1 MRNPA
6 CRINIQVIYVSF
18 YACFKI
24 LVNKKEEKL
33 VMSDINNLNGKFV
46 EYDHLHSIN
55 MYFDDFGESYNL
67 DMVLAKDLSDI
78 YSEKIK
84 IRFFN
89 ITNLYLNDVGN
100 RFTQFCSMYI
110 ENNLDGWDGVKYNL
124 NQLEDDRV
132 LFKFFN
138 FELLEE

>member
-1 MRNPA
+1 MRNHA
-6 CRINIQVIYVSF
+6 CQISTQVI

-24 LVNKKEEKL
+24 LVNKREEEL
-33 VMSDINNLNGKFV
+33 VMSDVDNLNRKFV
-46 EYDHLHSIN
+46 GYDNVHSIN
-55 MYFDDFGESYNL
+55 MYFDDFVGAYNL

-100 RFTQFCSMYI
+100 RFTQFCRMYI
-110 ENNLDGWDGVKYNL
+110 EKNLDGWDGVKYNL
-124 NQLEDDRV
+124 NQLEDDRI

>member
-1 MRNPA
+1 M
-6 CRINIQVIYVSF
+6 C
-18 YACFKI
+18 
-24 LVNKKEEKL
+24 
-33 VMSDINNLNGKFV
+33 DIDNLNGKFV
-46 EYDHLHSIN
+46 KYDQLYSIN
-55 MYFDDFGESYNL
+55 IYLDYFDGVYNL

-89 ITNLYLNDVGN
+89 ITNLCLNDVGN
-100 RFTQFCSMYI
+100 RFTQFCRMYI
-110 ENNLDGWDGVKYNL
+110 EKNLDGWDGVKYNL
-124 NQLEDDRV
+124 NQLEEDRI

>member
-1 MRNPA
+1 MRNHA
-6 CRINIQVIYVSF
+6 CQISTQVI

-24 LVNKKEEKL
+24 LVNKREGEL
-33 VMSDINNLNGKFV
+33 VMSDVDNLNRKFV
-46 EYDHLHSIN
+46 GYDNVHSIN
-55 MYFDDFGESYNL
+55 MYFDDFVGAYHL

-100 RFTQFCSMYI
+100 RFTQFCRMYI
-110 ENNLDGWDGVKYNL
+110 EKNLDGWDGVKYNL
-124 NQLEDDRV
+124 NQLEDDRI

>member
-1 MRNPA
+1 
-6 CRINIQVIYVSF
+6 
-18 YACFKI
+18 
-24 LVNKKEEKL
+24 
-33 VMSDINNLNGKFV
+33 MSDVDNLNRKFV
-46 EYDHLHSIN
+46 GYDHVHSIN
-55 MYFDDFGESYNL
+55 MYFDDFVGAYNL

-100 RFTQFCSMYI
+100 RFTQFCRMYI
-110 ENNLDGWDGVKYNL
+110 EKNLDGWDGVKYNL
-124 NQLEDDRV
+124 NQLEDDRI

>member
-1 MRNPA
+1 MRNHA
-6 CRINIQVIYVSF
+6 CQINTQVI

-24 LVNKKEEKL
+24 LVNKREGEL
-33 VMSDINNLNGKFV
+33 VMSDVDNLNRKFV
-46 EYDHLHSIN
+46 GYDNVHSIN
-55 MYFDDFGESYNL
+55 MYFDDFVGAYHL

-100 RFTQFCSMYI
+100 RFTQFCRMYI
-110 ENNLDGWDGVKYNL
+110 EKNLDGWDGVKYNL
-124 NQLEDDRV
+124 NQLEDDRI

>member
-1 MRNPA
+1 MRNHA
-6 CRINIQVIYVSF
+6 CQISTQVI

-24 LVNKKEEKL
+24 LVNKREGEL
-33 VMSDINNLNGKFV
+33 VMSDVDNLNRKFV
-46 EYDHLHSIN
+46 GYDNVHSIN
-55 MYFDDFGESYNL
+55 MYFDDFDGAYNL

-78 YSEKIK
+78 SSEKIK

-100 RFTQFCSMYI
+100 RFTQFCRMYI
-110 ENNLDGWDGVKYNL
+110 EKNLDGWDGVKYNL
-124 NQLEDDRV
+124 NQLEDDRI

>member
-1 MRNPA
+1 
-6 CRINIQVIYVSF
+6 
-18 YACFKI
+18 KI
-24 LVNKKEEKL
+24 LINEREENL
-33 VMSDINNLNGKFV
+33 AMCDIDNLNGKFV
-46 EYDHLHSIN
+46 KYDQLCSIN
-55 MYFDDFGESYNL
+55 VYFDDFGGVYNL

-100 RFTQFCSMYI
+100 RFTQFCRIYI
-110 ENNLDGWDGVKYNL
+110 EKNLDGWDGVKYNL
-124 NQLEDDRV
+124 NQLEDDGI

-138 FELLEE
+138 FELLE

>member
-1 MRNPA
+1 MRNHA
-6 CRINIQVIYVSF
+6 CRINIQVI

-46 EYDHLHSIN
+46 KYDHLHSVNI
-55 MYFDDFGESYNL
+55 YFDYFGGVYNL

-89 ITNLYLNDVGN
+89 ITNLCLNDVGN
-100 RFTQFCSMYI
+100 RLTQFEDLYI
-110 ENNLDGWDGVKYNL
+110 EKNLDGWDGVKYNL
-124 NQLEDDRV
+124 KQIDEDRI

-138 FELLEE
+138 F

>member
-1 MRNPA
+1 MRNHA
-6 CRINIQVIYVSF
+6 CQISTQVI

-24 LVNKKEEKL
+24 LVNKREGEL
-33 VMSDINNLNGKFV
+33 VMSDVDNLNRKFV
-46 EYDHLHSIN
+46 GYDNVHSIN
-55 MYFDDFGESYNL
+55 MYFDDFVGAYNL

-100 RFTQFCSMYI
+100 RFTQFCRMYI
-110 ENNLDGWDGVKYNL
+110 EKNLDGWDGVKYNL
-124 NQLEDDRV
+124 NQLEDDRI

>member
-1 MRNPA
+1 MRNHA
-6 CRINIQVIYVSF
+6 CQISTQVI

-24 LVNKKEEKL
+24 LVNRREGEL
-33 VMSDINNLNGKFV
+33 VMSDVDNLNRKFV
-46 EYDHLHSIN
+46 GYDNVHSIN
-55 MYFDDFGESYNL
+55 MYFDDFDGAYNL

-100 RFTQFCSMYI
+100 RFTQFCRMYI
-110 ENNLDGWDGVKYNL
+110 EKNLDGWDGVKYNL
-124 NQLEDDRV
+124 NQLEDDRI

>member
-1 MRNPA
+1 MN
-6 CRINIQVIYVSF
+6 NIS
-18 YACFKI
+18 
-24 LVNKKEEKL
+24 
-33 VMSDINNLNGKFV
+33 NLNGKFIK
-46 EYDHLHSIN
+46 YDHLYSVN
-55 MYFDDFGESYNL
+55 MYFDDFRGIYNL
-67 DMVLAKDLSDI
+67 DMVLAKDLTDI

-100 RFTQFCSMYI
+100 RFTQFCNLYI
-110 ENNLDGWDGVKYNL
+110 EKNLDGWDSVKYNL
-124 NQLEDDRV
+124 NQLEDDRI

>member
-1 MRNPA
+1 MRNHA
-6 CRINIQVIYVSF
+6 CRISTQVI

-24 LVNKKEEKL
+24 LVNKREGEL
-33 VMSDINNLNGKFV
+33 VMSDVDNLNRKFV
-46 EYDHLHSIN
+46 GYDHVHSIN
-55 MYFDDFGESYNL
+55 MYFDDFDGAYNL

-89 ITNLYLNDVGN
+89 ITNLHLNDVGN
-100 RFTQFCSMYI
+100 RFTQFCRMYI
-110 ENNLDGWDGVKYNL
+110 EKNLDGWDGVKYNL
-124 NQLEDDRV
+124 NQLEDDRI

>member
-1 MRNPA
+1 
-6 CRINIQVIYVSF
+6 VI

-24 LVNKKEEKL
+24 LVNKREGEL
-33 VMSDINNLNGKFV
+33 VMSDVDNLNRKFV
-46 EYDHLHSIN
+46 GYDNVHSIN
-55 MYFDDFGESYNL
+55 MYFDDFVGAYHL

-100 RFTQFCSMYI
+100 RFTQFCRMYI
-110 ENNLDGWDGVKYNL
+110 EKNLDGWDGVKYNL
-124 NQLEDDRV
+124 NQLEDDRI

>member
-1 MRNPA
+1 MRNHA
-6 CRINIQVIYVSF
+6 CQISTQVI

-24 LVNKKEEKL
+24 LVNKREGEL
-33 VMSDINNLNGKFV
+33 VMGDVDNLNRKFV
-46 EYDHLHSIN
+46 GYDNVHSIN
-55 MYFDDFGESYNL
+55 MYFDDFVGAYNL

-100 RFTQFCSMYI
+100 RFTQFCRMYI
-110 ENNLDGWDGVKYNL
+110 EKNLDGWDGVKYNL
-124 NQLEDDRV
+124 NQLEDDRI

>member
-1 MRNPA
+1 MRNHA
-6 CRINIQVIYVSF
+6 CQISTQVI

-24 LVNKKEEKL
+24 LVNKREGEL
-33 VMSDINNLNGKFV
+33 VMSDVDNLNRKFV
-46 EYDHLHSIN
+46 GYDNVHSIN
-55 MYFDDFGESYNL
+55 MYFDDFDGAYNL

-100 RFTQFCSMYI
+100 RFTQFCRMYI
-110 ENNLDGWDGVKYNL
+110 EKNLDGWDGVKYNL
-124 NQLEDDRV
+124 NQLEDDRI

>member
-1 MRNPA
+1 MRNHA
-6 CRINIQVIYVSF
+6 CQISTQVI

-24 LVNKKEEKL
+24 LVNKREGEL
-33 VMSDINNLNGKFV
+33 VMSDVDNLNRKFV
-46 EYDHLHSIN
+46 GYDHVHSIN
-55 MYFDDFGESYNL
+55 MYFDDFVRAYNL

-100 RFTQFCSMYI
+100 RFTQFCRMYI
-110 ENNLDGWDGVKYNL
+110 EKNLDGWDGVKYNL
-124 NQLEDDRV
+124 NQLEDDRI

>member
-1 MRNPA
+1 MRNHA
-6 CRINIQVIYVSF
+6 CQISTQVI

-24 LVNKKEEKL
+24 LVNKREGEL
-33 VMSDINNLNGKFV
+33 VMSDVDNLNRKFV
-46 EYDHLHSIN
+46 GYDNVHSIN
-55 MYFDDFGESYNL
+55 MYFDDFVGACNL

-100 RFTQFCSMYI
+100 RFTQFCRMYI
-110 ENNLDGWDGVKYNL
+110 EKNLDGWDGVKYNL
-124 NQLEDDRV
+124 NQLEDDRI

>member
-1 MRNPA
+1 
-6 CRINIQVIYVSF
+6 VIYVSF

-46 EYDHLHSIN
+46 EYDHLYSIN
-55 MYFDDFGESYNL
+55 MYFDDFGGVYNL

>member
-1 MRNPA
+1 
-6 CRINIQVIYVSF
+6 
-18 YACFKI
+18 
-24 LVNKKEEKL
+24 
-33 VMSDINNLNGKFV
+33 MSDVDNLNRKFV
-46 EYDHLHSIN
+46 GYDNVHSIN
-55 MYFDDFGESYNL
+55 MYFDDFVGAYNL

-100 RFTQFCSMYI
+100 RFTQFCRMYI
-110 ENNLDGWDGVKYNL
+110 EKNLDGWDGVKYNL
-124 NQLEDDRV
+124 NQLEDDRI

>member
-1 MRNPA
+1 
-6 CRINIQVIYVSF
+6 
-18 YACFKI
+18 
-24 LVNKKEEKL
+24 
-33 VMSDINNLNGKFV
+33 MSDINNLNGKFV

-138 FELLEE
+138 FELLEEYFL